1 MSGVIQKQYDVL
13 IVGAG
18 PAGTLAALKLS
29 KFGYK
34 VRVIDILK
42 ATKRKVCGE
51 YLCPK
56 GVELLRAE
64 GLAPHFEPRF
74 LPLYGMEI
82 FSPKGKQVKTH
93 FPGYQAGTQGWALNR
108 EVFDTEL
115 QKLALNAGVEIGF
128 DEKFESQ
135 KEENGFVTVKTD
147 KATYRVRVLIGA
159 DGRKSSVAQSMGVEL
174 HAPTKRV
181 AVHAYLPVRDTQRT
195 GEMHLFADGSYI
207 GVDPTA
213 KQELNISLVC
223 DGEKVREHG
232 GLFETFT
239 HYIRQSK
246 NLYSRLGDL
255 PKGTELWAV
264 SPIHHKV
271 KHQAKGSVALIGDA
285 AGFIDPLT
293 GEGIYNAMLS
303 AQLLSSALIA
313 ARALS
318 PAAINL
324 ALQNY
329 QWAHQKNLTSKS
341 RLNRMFQWLIL
352 QPRLLEMIAVF
363 LAGKQRRADAFVGI
377 IGNVYTPARGFL
389 QMLL

>member
-1 MSGVIQKQYDVL
+1 MSDQMQKQYDVL

-56 GVELLRAE
+56 GVELLRSE
-64 GLAPHFEPRF
+64 GLAPHFESRF

-82 FSPKGKQVKTH
+82 FSPHGLQVKTH
-93 FPGYQAGTQGWALNR
+93 FPGFEAGTQGWALNR
-108 EVFDTEL
+108 EVFDREL
-115 QKLALNAGVEIGF
+115 QNLATDAGAEIAF
-128 DEKFESQ
+128 DEQFESQ
-135 KEENGFVTVKTD
+135 KEAGGFVCVKTN

-159 DGRKSSVAQSMGVEL
+159 DGRKSAVAQSMGVEL

-181 AVHAYLPVRDTQRT
+181 AIHAYLPVRETIRT
-195 GEMHLFADGSYI
+195 GEMHLFKDGSYI

-213 KQELNISLVC
+213 KDELNISLVC
-223 DGEKVREHG
+223 DGEKIREHG
-232 GLFETFT
+232 GMFETFT
-239 HYIRQSK
+239 HYIRESK
-246 NLYSRLGDL
+246 NLYTRLGDL
-255 PKGTELWAV
+255 PKSTELWAV
-264 SPIHHKV
+264 SPIHHQV

-303 AQLLSSALIA
+303 AQLVSNALMN

-318 PAAINL
+318 SSAINL
-324 ALQNY
+324 GLQNY
-329 QWAHQKNLTSKS
+329 QWAHQKNLASKS
-341 RLNRMFQWLIL
+341 RLNRMFQWLIR
-352 QPRLLEMIAVF
+352 QPRLLEVIARF
-363 LAGKQRRADAFVGI
+363 LIGKQKRADAFVGI